1 MRTTYT
7 RVMDLNRELM
17 AEHMKRYSNQQAL
30 LDSLKQ
36 VCVSLC
42 HVCAQPSHSSP
53 PAYSLNP

>member
-42 HVCAQPSHSSP
+42 HVCPALIAAHP
-53 PAYSLNP
+53 PTP

>member
-42 HVCAQPSHSSP
+42 HVCAQPSVTPS
-53 PAYSLNP
+53 